1 MPAKVRSHATGAAFG
16 DFIEVNRPS
25 GVAAG
30 DILIA
35 VHFNTYGL
43 SGTRGPS
50 GWSGL
55 ASQNYP
61 NILAVRI
68 YRKTATASEPTSY
81 EFEQDIEASGT
92 VHILCIT
99 GADTSTSPQ
108 VAIEDI
114 VAETAPT
121 PEVPPAAASSIELRL
136 ASVYPYAGQTLTWT
150 PPSGYSLRGVVQESD
165 TLSSVAA
172 SRQINSSAPTGQKDF
187 VFSPPDI
194 RFGIGVSIS
203 IASVVTEPDT
213 GPPPPAFT
221 PGRGSALYRW
231 VFTRWDGTYLDD
243 LELSGV
249 TFDKRIGQAGSFSAT
264 IPITSTKIRDRVK
277 RVISPNP
284 ADLGVG
290 PGVVT
295 CVVLRDGVPWGE
307 YWITSATVSRSGR
320 EAPSISLTG
329 STMDAYMTQVM
340 IPEPLDFIGEDQI
353 DIARSLIESMQGLD
367 HANLRLLPAAGSS
380 GVTRDITYAAHEG
393 SYGQRLQELGQA
405 DNGFEWMVN
414 IAAGVSGIERHWV
427 WGSPTL
433 GSSDVEHVFSDAPHG
448 GDILSWSEEMDALRG
463 GTYWR
468 ARGDSVSEDASTSG
482 MPLVSEPVLAE
493 AHLEA
498 GWPRLDRTVTFPRES
513 VEGTLDDYA
522 AYWAANAPGA
532 LRVDSVTVA
541 LGQQPTFTPNS
552 LGDKARIYLHNEW
565 HPAQS
570 RVRRI
575 IGIGI
580 TPPSADNGKETA
592 QLIFEGIEVPSGG

>member
-1 MPAKVRSHATGAAFG
+1 MPAKVRSSSSAWAFG
-16 DFIEVNRPS
+16 TITVDKPS
-25 GVAAG
+25 GTRQG

-35 VHFNTYGL
+35 IQVNDID
-43 SGTRGPS
+43 SAGTRAP
-50 GWSGL
+50 GWTPIGSYATENTL
-55 ASQNYP
+55 SLRAW
-61 NILAVRI
+61 
-68 YRKTATASEPTSY
+68 RKPAGSSEPATY
-81 EFEQDIEASGT
+81 DFGQPEGAFGT
-92 VHILCIT
+92 VHVICVQD
-99 GADTSTSPQ
+99 ADPAISPQ
-108 VAIEDI
+108 VDVDQVIGD
-114 VAETAPT
+114 VATPDVIPASGSHLEIRAAGVMPSAGHTPT
-121 PEVPPAAASSIELRL
+121 WQA
-136 ASVYPYAGQTLTWT
+136 
-150 PPSGYSLRGVVQESD
+150 PSGYTLRGAQQAAFQVTSA
-165 TLSSVAA
+165 VAT
-172 SRQINSSAPTGQKDF
+172 RQVNSSAPSGVKLFTL
-187 VFSPPDI
+187 VPDEF
-194 RFGIGVSIS
+194 RFGVSIS
-203 IASVVTEPDT
+203 ISLASLVKQPDT

-231 VFTRWDGTYLDD
+231 VFTGWDGTYLDD

-264 IPITSTKIRDRVK
+264 IPITSDKILNRVK
-277 RVISPNP
+277 RVISPDP
-284 ADLGVG
+284 SDLGVG

-295 CVVLRDGVPWGE
+295 CLVLRDGVPWGE

-329 STMDAYMTQVM
+329 STMDAYLTQVM
-340 IPEPLDFIGEDQI
+340 IPELMEFAGEDQI
-353 DIARSLIESMQGLD
+353 DIARALIDSMQGLD
-367 HANLRLLPAAGSS
+367 HANLRLIAQSGTS
-380 GVTRDITYAAHEG
+380 GVTRDITYAAWEG

-405 DNGFEWMVN
+405 ANGFEWMVN
-414 IAAGVSGIERHWV
+414 ILPGASGIERHWV

-433 GSSDVEHVFSDAPHG
+433 GSADVEHVFSDAPHG

-482 MPLVSEPVLAE
+482 MPLVSEPALAE
-493 AHLEA
+493 AHLDA
-498 GWPRLDRTVTFPRES
+498 GWPRLDRVVTFPRES

-532 LRVDSVTVA
+532 LRVDSITVA
-541 LGQQPTFTPNS
+541 LSQEPTFTPNS
-552 LGDKARIYLHNEW
+552 LGDKARIFLNNEW
-565 HPAQS
+565 HQAQS